1 MQQFQSLQRLLIFYT
16 LTLLVMLL
24 LYYVAL
30 FDWMKQHSQQHS
42 VDIFQTLQHCV
53 TEHSDPIDSEIKKI
67 IQQPI
72 FEHTSYQLILMMPSG
87 QTYIHQNTRPNESA
101 FSTITFPAVSTVESS
116 SDNYSSYTITSSD
129 LTGTINLKSGHQFYV
144 ILRHEPFVIDWI
156 SYRYWLP
163 LIVAIALFIM
173 ALLYMLGR
181 RTNWEQLLI
190 YTDNLSS
197 QAKKPYTPP
206 PFLQKK
212 STTEFML
219 LGHALSRASYQLH
232 NDYRR
237 IATLK
242 HRLERLVEQAPL
254 PMLMSVRHGQISFYN
269 QRFEQVFAPSVHKE
283 ISYRLTDFIQGKDEA
298 TQVLLQNM
306 SSLRITRTLIVYGL
320 ENQQAYQ
327 LHVTPWFGEHGQV
340 HGFTVIFNN
349 VDDIL
354 QKSEH
359 LQLKNAQM
367 REKIKE
373 FSKLRFIVGHKLR
386 IPLETM
392 IDTLE
397 PIDPNTLT
405 TDQQKALNILIKT
418 SQSMLTV
425 LNDTLHIGNIEVRK
439 NRLNIEP
446 VDIYKLG
453 QEVNDI
459 ITKDVQQQ
467 ALELIFFFAPNCPR
481 TIATDDMRLRQI
493 LLNLLHNAVK
503 FTPSGY
509 IALTVEEVSH
519 EQVAATVS
527 KDIVSYNKNIAA
539 AETSS
544 WIRFS
549 VRDTGTG
556 INSAKKQ
563 ALLTSLNASRSQ
575 EINLIEQDNSKT
587 GLGLKNVNSF
597 ARLLGGF
604 IQLETIVNEGSTFNL
619 YLPCRNPHYQPIYH
633 YNKHLKHI
641 YLIAVVHQPL
651 VAEHL
656 RRLCDHLAISTTIY
670 TSVDLVAISQL
681 TERLKQEEK
690 ILAPLLLLDYEYYD
704 TSTILVSNN
713 SISNQSNDGSK
724 SIQLSANSTKLALA
738 SSSQIVK
745 NIDRRQALN
754 SLLANTAFPKIL
766 FSMKPERR
774 IPSTLLDQCNGF
786 LTKPLDSA
794 LLLSELSRLTLPV
807 RQTLAQTQ
815 NVKKDNSESI
825 NQIGSTETESPLILV
840 VEDSP
845 TNQKIACKMLSKL
858 GYRSIVAEDGQQAL
872 EKLKSQREEVSLILM
887 DCRMPVMDG
896 LQATQVIRSQGDK
909 IPIVALTANNTEED
923 REACMQVGMDE
934 FLSKPISKKDLE
946 SVLRSFIQ

>member
-101 FSTITFPAVSTVESS
+101 FSTITFPAVGTVASS
-116 SDNYSSYTITSSD
+116 SDNYSSYTINSSD

-359 LQLKNAQM
+359 LQLHNQQLQLQIDESNEAQA
-367 REKIKE
+367 
-373 FSKLRFIVGHKLR
+373 FIGRKLR
-386 IPLETM
+386 IPLEKI
-392 IDTLE
+392 IDSLE
-397 PIDPNTLT
+397 PIDPSTLTAQGKKTLNTLI
-405 TDQQKALNILIKT
+405 AT

-425 LNDTLHIGNIEVRK
+425 LNETLATEEVEVRK
-439 NRLNIEP
+439 TRLSIET
-446 VDIYKLG
+446 VDIYKVSK
-453 QEVNDI
+453 EVSNLV
-459 ITKDVQQQ
+459 TKEIRQQG
-467 ALELIFFFAPNCPR
+467 LELIYFFAPDCPR
-481 TIATDDMRLRQI
+481 YIETDYIRLHHI
-493 LLNLLHNAVK
+493 LLNLLKNAIS
-503 FTPSGY
+503 FTTSGY
-509 IALTVEEVSH
+509 VALTVDRVPEDKVTRISNQH
-519 EQVAATVS
+519 LTPNNDTTMPAQT
-527 KDIVSYNKNIAA
+527 SY
-539 AETSS
+539 

-549 VRDTGTG
+549 VKDTGVT
-556 INSAKKQ
+556 ITPERQNQ
-563 ALLTSLNASRSQ
+563 LVNILNQ
-575 EINLIEQDNSKT
+575 NNHNLVEDSNI
-587 GLGLKNVNSF
+587 GLSDANSF
-597 ARLLGGF
+597 AQLLGGF
-604 IQLETIVNEGSTFNL
+604 IELSNTVDKETIFSL
-619 YLPCRNPHYQPIYH
+619 YLPYPHTTYQSVYH
-633 YNKHLKHI
+633 RCSQLPHI
-641 YLIAVVHQPL
+641 HLIAIINQPL

-656 RRLCDHLAISTTIY
+656 QRLCEYLTISVTIY
-670 TSVDLVAISQL
+670 STLDRATVQQL
-681 TERLKQEEK
+681 KNKLKQDEQTV
-690 ILAPLLLLDYEYYD
+690 IPVLLLDYEY
-704 TSTILVSNN
+704 SE
-713 SISNQSNDGSK
+713 SIT
-724 SIQLSANSTKLALA
+724 LSAHA
-738 SSSQIVK
+738 SNKYSEQ
-745 NIDRRQALN
+745 QEALN
-754 SLLANTAFPKIL
+754 DLVTTPSLPKIL
-766 FSMKPERR
+766 LSMKLERH
-774 IPSTLLDQCNGF
+774 IPSTLLGQYDGF
-786 LTKPLDSA
+786 LTKPLDAS
-794 LLLSELSRLTLPV
+794 LLLSELLRLTLFA
-807 RQTLAQTQ
+807 RKTL
-815 NVKKDNSESI
+815 NILVKHQYDSSLSFMEEEIPKKEI
-825 NQIGSTETESPLILV
+825 LSPLILV

-872 EKLKSQREEVSLILM
+872 EKLESQREEVSLILM